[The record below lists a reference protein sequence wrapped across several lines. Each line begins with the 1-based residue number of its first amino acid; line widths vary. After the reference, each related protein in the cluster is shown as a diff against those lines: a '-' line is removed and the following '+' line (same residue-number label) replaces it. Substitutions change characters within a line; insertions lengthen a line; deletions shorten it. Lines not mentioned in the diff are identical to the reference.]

1 MMMQDELNPLEKK
14 HSRFIARVLRH
25 HPEAIGIKL
34 DKHGWADV
42 EALLNGCKAHGH
54 DIDRARLERI
64 VELNDKKRFAF
75 SEDGSMIRALQGH
88 SIAVDVGL
96 KKAIPPMKLYHGTV
110 EQNAQSIAKK
120 GLLPMKRLYVHL
132 SPDAGTARSVG
143 SRRKGKVIIYEIDT
157 NAMLKDKL
165 EFFQS
170 ENGVWLTKT
179 VPVKYLKQMT
189 DT

>member
-1 MMMQDELNPLEKK
+1 MMQDELNPLEKK
-14 HSRFIARVLRH
+14 HSRFIARALRH
-25 HPEAIGIKL
+25 HPETIGIKL

-54 DIDRARLERI
+54 DIDRAGLERI

-132 SPDAGTARSVG
+132 SPDAGTARPHAALVLAVRGRLSSMRSIRMRCSRISWNSSNPRTACG
-143 SRRKGKVIIYEIDT
+143 SR
-157 NAMLKDKL
+157 KL
-165 EFFQS
+165 YPRS
-170 ENGVWLTKT
+170 I
-179 VPVKYLKQMT
+179 
-189 DT
+189 